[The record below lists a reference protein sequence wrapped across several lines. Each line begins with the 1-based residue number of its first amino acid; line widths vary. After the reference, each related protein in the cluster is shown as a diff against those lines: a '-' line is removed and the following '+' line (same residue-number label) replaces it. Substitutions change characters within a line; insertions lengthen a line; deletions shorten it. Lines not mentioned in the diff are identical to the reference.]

1 MCLYLQIRTDGIC
14 IFPAFLK
21 LLQEPSVASGAQC
34 KTFAYYFIVFP
45 HCAYY
50 CTHYCASSLHT
61 IVYTFACYCVSSLQF
76 CSSSAAFAHIFQR
89 NGLFSPSA
97 HTLHIFFS
105 FVHHACTH
113 RCNLHRLQ
121 RSNLHIMLA
130 HTVANFHCSW
140 CAAIKASISPF
151 AHLCIFVCN
160 PVIQYSPLC
169 TSIYSCL
176 MFAAA
181 FWAIDE
187 FLILSCKSFVVAKLV
202 KVGLRVRVWYISW
215 RKAARR
221 ILLLQ
226 KFELERMWN
235 HLFTFEH
242 FLEHGQADKKRLFE
256 PNCIQLKSIIIL
268 RPEIYTCAL
277 FVLLK
282 ST

>member
-1 MCLYLQIRTDGIC
+1 MPLLTNQNRRDMHIPCIPKVIARTQRSQWCTVQNIC
-14 IFPAFLK
+14 I
-21 LLQEPSVASGAQC
+21 
-34 KTFAYYFIVFP
+34 
-45 HCAYY
+45 HC
-50 CTHYCASSLHT
+50 
-61 IVYTFACYCVSSLQF
+61 
-76 CSSSAAFAHIFQR
+76 R
-89 NGLFSPSA
+89 
-97 HTLHIFFS
+97 
-105 FVHHACTH
+105 
-113 RCNLHRLQ
+113 
-121 RSNLHIMLA
+121 
-130 HTVANFHCSW
+130 W

-160 PVIQYSPLC
+160 PVTQHSPLWS
-169 TSIYSCL
+169 SIYSCL
-176 MFAAA
+176 LFAAA

-187 FLILSCKSFVVAKLV
+187 FLILGCKSFVVAKVV

-256 PNCIQLKSIIIL
+256 LNCIQLKSIIIFG
-268 RPEIYTCAL
+268 PETYTCAL

-282 ST
+282 STFGFKISQLIPSSPIWPTCSWWRVPRW

>member
-1 MCLYLQIRTDGIC
+1 MCLYFQIRTDGIC

-34 KTFAYYFIVFP
+34 KTFAFTADGALLLKPPFP
-45 HCAYY
+45 H
-50 CTHYCASSLHT
+50 
-61 IVYTFACYCVSSLQF
+61 
-76 CSSSAAFAHIFQR
+76 
-89 NGLFSPSA
+89 
-97 HTLHIFFS
+97 LHI
-105 FVHHACTH
+105 
-113 RCNLHRLQ
+113 
-121 RSNLHIMLA
+121 
-130 HTVANFHCSW
+130 
-140 CAAIKASISPF
+140 
-151 AHLCIFVCN
+151 LCIFVCN
-160 PVIQYSPLC
+160 PVTQHSPLWS
-169 TSIYSCL
+169 SIYSCL
-176 MFAAA
+176 LFAAA

-187 FLILSCKSFVVAKLV
+187 FLILGCKSFVVAKVV

-256 PNCIQLKSIIIL
+256 LNCIQLKSIIIFG
-268 RPEIYTCAL
+268 PETYTCAL

-282 ST
+282 STFGFKISQLIPSSPIWPTCSWWRVPRW